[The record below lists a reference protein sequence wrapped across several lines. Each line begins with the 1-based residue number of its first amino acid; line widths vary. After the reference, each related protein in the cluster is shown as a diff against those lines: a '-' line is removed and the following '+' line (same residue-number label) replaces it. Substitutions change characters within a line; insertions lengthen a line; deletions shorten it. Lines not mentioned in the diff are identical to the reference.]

1 MAATSPAR
9 RRWRRVRR
17 STSTLIGGAVALLIV
32 LGALLAPLVAPADPE
47 AMEMTLR
54 LAGPSGEH
62 LMGTDQFGRDL
73 FSRVLYGARI
83 SLTVALVAVGVSLV
97 IGVAVGL
104 VSGYYGGLLDLIVQ
118 RVVDIFLAFPVLLLA
133 IALIAALGPSPRN
146 VVLALGLVNWTAYT
160 RVVRVDVMAL
170 KHREFVQSARLL
182 GASDTRLLLRHIL
195 PNVLSPVIVLA
206 TLGLGTAIV
215 AESALSFL
223 GLGVQPPRP
232 SWGWTVAFGTRF
244 LRDAPHLS
252 TFPGL
257 AIMVSVMGFNL
268 LGDGLRDLLDPRSG
282 VRR

>member
-1 MAATSPAR
+1 M
-9 RRWRRVRR
+9 
-17 STSTLIGGAVALLIV
+17 IGGAIV
-32 LGALLAPLVAPADPE
+32 LLVILSALLAPVVAPDDPE

-54 LAGPSGEH
+54 LAEPSRDH
-62 LMGTDQFGRDL
+62 VMGTDQFGRDL
-73 FSRVLYGARI
+73 YSRVLYGARI

-104 VSGYYGGLLDLIVQ
+104 VSGYYGGLFDLIVQ
-118 RVVDIFLAFPVLLLA
+118 RLVDIFLAFPVLLLA
-133 IALIAALGPSPRN
+133 IALIAALGSSPRN
-146 VVLALGLVNWTAYT
+146 VILALGLVNWTAYT

-170 KHREFVQSARLL
+170 KHREFVQSARLV
-182 GASDTRLLLRHIL
+182 GASDARILLRHIL
-195 PNVLSPVIVLA
+195 PSVLSPVIVLA

-257 AIMVSVMGFNL
+257 AIMISVMGFNL
-268 LGDGLRDLLDPRSG
+268 LGDGLRDLMDPRS
-282 VRR
+282 RRR

>member
-1 MAATSPAR
+1 
-9 RRWRRVRR
+9 
-17 STSTLIGGAVALLIV
+17 
-32 LGALLAPLVAPADPE
+32 
-47 AMEMTLR
+47 
-54 LAGPSGEH
+54 
-62 LMGTDQFGRDL
+62 
-73 FSRVLYGARI
+73 
-83 SLTVALVAVGVSLV
+83 
-97 IGVAVGL
+97 
-104 VSGYYGGLLDLIVQ
+104 
-118 RVVDIFLAFPVLLLA
+118 LLLA

-182 GASDTRLLLRHIL
+182 GASDARILVRHVL

-257 AIMVSVMGFNL
+257 AIMISVMGFNL
-268 LGDGLRDLLDPRSG
+268 LGDGLRDLMDPRSG

>member
-1 MAATSPAR
+1 MVATDPAR
-9 RRWRRVRR
+9 RRWRRIRR
-17 STSTLIGGAVALLIV
+17 TTSAMLGGAIV
-32 LGALLAPLVAPADPE
+32 LLVILSALMAPIIAPDDPG
-47 AMEMTLR
+47 AMEMTKR
-54 LAGPSGEH
+54 LAKPSSEH

-83 SLTVALVAVGVSLV
+83 SLTVALVAVSVSLV
-97 IGVAVGL
+97 LGVAVGL

-182 GASDTRLLLRHIL
+182 GASDARILVRHVL

-257 AIMVSVMGFNL
+257 AIMISVMGFNL
-268 LGDGLRDLLDPRSG
+268 LGDGLRDLMDPRSG

>member
-1 MAATSPAR
+1 MAATRPGR

-17 STSTLIGGAVALLIV
+17 STSTMIGGAIV
-32 LGALLAPLVAPADPE
+32 LLVILSALLAPVVAPDDPE

-54 LAGPSGEH
+54 LAEPSRDH
-62 LMGTDQFGRDL
+62 VMGTDQFGRDL

-104 VSGYYGGLLDLIVQ
+104 VSGYYGGLFDLIVQ
-118 RVVDIFLAFPVLLLA
+118 RLVDIFLAFPVLLLA
-133 IALIAALGPSPRN
+133 IALIAALGSSPRN
-146 VVLALGLVNWTAYT
+146 VILALGLVNWTAYT

-170 KHREFVQSARLL
+170 KHREFVQSARLV
-182 GASDTRLLLRHIL
+182 GASDARILLRHIL
-195 PNVLSPVIVLA
+195 PSVLSPVIVLA

-257 AIMVSVMGFNL
+257 AIMISVMGFNL
-268 LGDGLRDLLDPRSG
+268 LGDGLRDLMDPRS
-282 VRR
+282 RRR